1 MCWSNVLRGYTREVH
16 SIRLTVRLPAVVRLL
31 KLIRVKPRGI
41 KFSRQNIY
49 ARDRYECQYCG
60 ANPTPSEL
68 TYDHVVPRALGG
80 QTDWTNIVTCCIPC
94 NRRKGGKLI
103 EHSNLRL
110 RRKPRKPGWGPY
122 MAITIGF
129 QNPPEPWH
137 NVIISESGGGVGLN
151 TVFGVTQGYGIQ
163 WVALMTNSWVWMTER
178 EQGIVAYGKCA
189 VAECLV

>member
-1 MCWSNVLRGYTREVH
+1 MENVLLLNASFEPLRVINWKRAITLMFSGKVEVLEEYTREVH

-60 ANPTPSEL
+60 ANPPPSEL

-94 NRRKGGKLI
+94 NRRKGGKPI

-129 QNPPEPWH
+129 RNPPEPWH
-137 NVIISESGGGVGLN
+137 DYLTWYSR
-151 TVFGVTQGYGIQ
+151 
-163 WVALMTNSWVWMTER
+163 A
-178 EQGIVAYGKCA
+178 
-189 VAECLV
+189 